1 MKKLLVL
8 AAVIVAGVAANAAS
22 FKWQANNIYGP
33 DGTTKYTGLVTLMAY
48 ESTSDIST
56 AFEATTFTPTTAGVV
71 NKTFES
77 DAFTADT
84 SYNFYMVMTETV
96 GGQEMSFTSATK
108 ENIVAQATLTPNVS
122 FGNMASATQASGAWT
137 AVPEPTS
144 GLLMLLGMAGLALRR
159 RRA

>member
-8 AAVIVAGVAANAAS
+8 AAVIVAGIAANAAS

-33 DGTTKYTGLVTLMAY
+33 DGTTKYSGLVTLMAY
-48 ESTSDIST
+48 ESTSDISS
-56 AFEATTFTPTTAGVV
+56 AFVATTFTPTTAGVV

-77 DAFTADT
+77 DAFTADK
-84 SYNFYMVMTETV
+84 SYNFYMVMTQTV
-96 GGQEMSFTSATK
+96 DEKELTFTSAAK

-122 FGNMASATQASGAWT
+122 FGNMTTATQAAGAWA

-144 GLLMLLGMAGLALRR
+144 GLLMLIGLAGLALRR